1 VPCDAAVDRKQG
13 VVLPTVDVDRG
24 DLPGGLLDLGKDRAD
39 GGGLPGPRRPAEGGV
54 PGAGALEE
62 EGEFLASRW
71 WRWSGM

>member
-1 VPCDAAVDRKQG
+1 MRWGVDGQM
-13 VVLPTVDVDRG
+13 VVVVFS
-24 DLPGGLLDLGKDRAD
+24 
-39 GGGLPGPRRPAEGGV
+39 V